1 MNKSEAFLKLII
13 LYKTVTGIMEIVLS
27 VSFLRFF
34 NSNHAD
40 PFTRLALR
48 LGLDSDN
55 RLVGALLKKAGALH
69 KSTVVGLTLVVL
81 IFGIFNLV
89 ESYGLH
95 LRRRWAELLT
105 VYATALLI
113 PFELYEVV
121 RDITA
126 LNTAVLV
133 VNSAIVYYL
142 AKHKE
147 LFKKA

>member
-1 MNKSEAFLKLII
+1 M
-13 LYKTVTGIMEIVLS
+13 
-27 VSFLRFF
+27 
-34 NSNHAD
+34 
-40 PFTRLALR
+40 
-48 LGLDSDN
+48 
-55 RLVGALLKKAGALH
+55 GALLKKAGALH

-81 IFGIFNLV
+81 IFGVFNLV

-121 RDITA
+121 RDITV